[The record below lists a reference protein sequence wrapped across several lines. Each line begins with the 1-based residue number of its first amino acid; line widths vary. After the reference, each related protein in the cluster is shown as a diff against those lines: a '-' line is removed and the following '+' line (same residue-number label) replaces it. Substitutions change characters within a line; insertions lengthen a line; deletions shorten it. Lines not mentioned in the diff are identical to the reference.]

1 MCIYAS
7 SDIYKYRNLSYSL
20 AIPGSIPFYLWLLQD
35 PDPYEQL
42 EGQSEDEALEEI
54 QLELDEDNHDRVQE
68 AAAAMAEAGEE
79 QDVAMKP
86 ADTNQH

>member
-1 MCIYAS
+1 MS
-7 SDIYKYRNLSYSL
+7 G
-20 AIPGSIPFYLWLLQD
+20 PMPFCLWLLQD

-42 EGQSEDEALEEI
+42 EGQSEDEAIAEI
-54 QLELDEDNHDRVQE
+54 QVELDEDNHDRVQE
-68 AAAAMAEAGEE
+68 AAAAMAEAGGG